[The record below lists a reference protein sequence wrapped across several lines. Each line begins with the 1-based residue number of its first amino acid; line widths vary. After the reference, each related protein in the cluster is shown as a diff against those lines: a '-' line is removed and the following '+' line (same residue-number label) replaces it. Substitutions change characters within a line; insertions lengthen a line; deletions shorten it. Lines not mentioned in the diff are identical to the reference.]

1 MLQNE
6 DPFPSPSWSACQAI
20 PLARRPARKHRQL
33 LASRCTAVP
42 SAQPGCSEWIPRLAS
57 RLSMHTRAVRRSG
70 QHWGCVVLSSL
81 SSKAAGRIPG
91 SPKSDHS
98 LKGPTRPPKLH
109 RKTDLGRAQVL
120 AALGAHG
127 RRAVLNGAGAPHVAD
142 AGGAAVAQ
150 LPLLG
155 VQLDLGHLLGCQACG
170 LHLCHQ
176 SCVGDDWLSGPCIS
190 GCSWY
195 LVHNPGAN
203 PWTVRRR
210 ELGPSAAAD
219 SQQCQSGGR
228 QARCPKGC
236 GEHGAAMLC
245 AGRLH
250 AWALRSCCVACGH
263 AAGRSLVGLSQ

>member
-1 MLQNE
+1 M
-6 DPFPSPSWSACQAI
+6 
-20 PLARRPARKHRQL
+20 
-33 LASRCTAVP
+33 
-42 SAQPGCSEWIPRLAS
+42 
-57 RLSMHTRAVRRSG
+57 
-70 QHWGCVVLSSL
+70 SSL
-81 SSKAAGRIPG
+81 SSTAAGRIPG

-219 SQQCQSGGR
+219 S
-228 QARCPKGC
+228 AN
-236 GEHGAAMLC
+236 L
-245 AGRLH
+245 
-250 AWALRSCCVACGH
+250 
-263 AAGRSLVGLSQ
+263 AAGRHAVQRGVVSMVPLCCARDVCTHGRCGLAVWHVGTQQVDPLSACLSDTAQEHLRRLHMVISHHITCPGQSSRICNAWHCHMPRSAPPQQLIGLTSMSTQLHITQPYPVKQLIITHTPGPPTP